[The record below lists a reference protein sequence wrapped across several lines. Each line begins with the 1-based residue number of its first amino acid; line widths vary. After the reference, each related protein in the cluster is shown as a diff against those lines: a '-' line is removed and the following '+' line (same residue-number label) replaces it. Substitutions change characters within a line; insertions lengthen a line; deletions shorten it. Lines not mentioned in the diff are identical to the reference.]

1 MASLPNHTTVTC
13 EEWLHLP
20 EVKDAIEDDRHA
32 EVHNSVCGLIVRK
45 APLTSAGGNI
55 HSAPQLPVEVLAR
68 AKGHAILAEGLLK
81 PALFPGVQVD
91 IVQTWPD

>member
-68 AKGHAILAEGLLK
+68 AKGKLRTNAILAEGLLK
-81 PALFPGVQVD
+81 TVN